1 MPRTR
6 PLEDPMGVCG
16 MDYLKGFLWSRAKIR
31 AMMEGSS
38 DDEIIVSHLF
48 SLTSVID

>member
-16 MDYLKGFLWSRAKIR
+16 MDYLKGFLWSRAKIK

-38 DDEIIVSHLF
+38 DDEIIVSQTF
-48 SLTSVID
+48 FLTSVID